1 MSKTGSA
8 SKIKIDSF
16 DDLFGSS
23 VEENSTQ
30 AEKVVE
36 IPLMTRQMLCRVSTD
51 FPNKFNVLGRL
62 SRHNT
67 LKSHSLLF
75 CNH

>member
-1 MSKTGSA
+1 MANNGSA
-8 SKIKIDSF
+8 KKIKIDSF

-36 IPLMTRQMLCRVSTD
+36 IPLMTR
-51 FPNKFNVLGRL
+51 
-62 SRHNT
+62 
-67 LKSHSLLF
+67 
-75 CNH
+75 